1 MQELIPLNKLQ
12 LSASNVRK
20 THSPARDEQLS
31 HDIEA
36 RGLLQNLVV
45 IKAKKRGHFD
55 VICGGRR
62 LRAMT
67 LIVERGAWKA
77 DQEVACKLLVAD
89 EAQTAE
95 TSLAENFQR
104 EDMTPA
110 EEVQAFAH
118 FIGVDGDTAAVAKR
132 FGVERRFVEGRLR
145 LAALA
150 EAIFEQFAAGTMSI
164 ELAKAYAS
172 TDQHDVQIRVFER
185 MNGIYGGAN
194 PDAVRRL
201 IADGSMRGNDSLAL
215 LIGEEAY
222 TAAGGRIERDLFS
235 ETADD
240 RWLDREIIEGLANTM
255 LQAEAERLL
264 AETGLGAIW
273 PVAGSS
279 NWHARQELK
288 LKAVTLPP
296 APLSGEAEARVEAI
310 QARLGAICDEI
321 EALDDESGGAAA
333 LDAEYDRLQEEME
346 ALSTPSMELPEEWKA
361 EVGRFL
367 LVTPTGEM
375 VLEADYYSEKLLRM
389 ERDEDGNVSGGSF
402 ETTRTPRDNAKPSLP
417 EATGPGGKACS
428 ARLFDELALQRR
440 NVLAASLLNDP
451 ALALDYAIFAM
462 AEGLTQAGGSA
473 TGTTIRAPHPQ
484 DAILASNLPRGMA
497 EQVMAGAYDALD
509 KGWCEHKN
517 EIDRFMAF
525 HELDD
530 DVKGTW
536 IAYVMARS
544 LEARKGY
551 AAGYN
556 PIHAQLG
563 TLLNVEPAAMW
574 RPTAANYFDRVNK
587 GTILSLLQEIGGLDL
602 ANRYAGSKKA
612 EIAEACEKLFSGDV
626 IVEEEIKQRALAWVP
641 PAMRFELGA
650 DPDADPDTG
659 LSADLEDG
667 DHDDLPEEGVNEDL
681 ETDDLGA
688 ADIGDEAVEGA
699 GESDDQGRSGKYD
712 FSADRSKKDAES
724 YASA

>member
-1 MQELIPLNKLQ
+1 MQELIPLNKLL

-45 IKAKKRGHFD
+45 TKSKKRGHFD

-77 DQEVACKLLVAD
+77 DQEVACKLLVAN
-89 EAQTAE
+89 EAETTE

-104 EDMTPA
+104 DDMAPA
-110 EEVQAFAH
+110 EEVQAFQH

-150 EAIFEQFAAGTMSI
+150 EPIFEQFAAGKMSI

-172 TDQHDVQIRVFER
+172 TDQHDVQLRVFER
-185 MNGIYGGAN
+185 MHRMYGGDS
-194 PDAVRRL
+194 PDGVRRL
-201 IADGSMRGNDSLAL
+201 IADGAMRGTDSLPL
-215 LIGEEAY
+215 LIGEAAY
-222 TAAGGRIERDLFS
+222 TAAGGRIERDLFT
-235 ETADD
+235 EIAED
-240 RWLDREIIEGLANTM
+240 RWLDREIIENLANTK

-273 PVAGSS
+273 PVAGSDVW
-279 NWHARQELK
+279 NARQELK
-288 LKAVTLPP
+288 LKSVALPP
-296 APLSGEAEARVEAI
+296 APLSEETEARIVTI
-310 QARLGAICDEI
+310 QARLSAICDEI
-321 EALDDESGGAAA
+321 EALDEESSEAAE

-346 ALSTPSMELPEEWKA
+346 DLSTAKMELPEEWKA
-361 EVGRFL
+361 AVGKFL
-367 LVTPTGEM
+367 LVTTSGEM
-375 VLEADYYSEKLLRM
+375 VLSADYYSEKLLRM
-389 ERDEDGNVSGGSF
+389 ERDEEGNVAGGTF
-402 ETTRTPRDNAKPSLP
+402 ELPRGTSDTTKPSLP
-417 EATGPGGKACS
+417 EATGPGGKAYS

-440 NVLAASLLNDP
+440 NILAANLLNDP

-462 AEGLTQAGGSA
+462 AEGITRSGLSY

-484 DAILASNLPRGMA
+484 DAILASNLPSGMA
-497 EQVMAGAYDALD
+497 EEIMAGAFEALD
-509 KGWCEHKN
+509 KDWCEGAD
-517 EIDRFMAF
+517 EVDRFMSF
-525 HELDD
+525 RELDD
-530 DVKGTW
+530 DAKGAW
-536 IAYVMARS
+536 IAYTMARS
-544 LEARKGY
+544 LEAKKGY

-574 RPTAANYFDRVNK
+574 RPTAANYFDRISK
-587 GTILSLLQEIGGLDL
+587 GTILSLLQEIGGADL
-602 ANRYAGSKKA
+602 SNRYASSKKS
-612 EIAEACEKLFSGDV
+612 EIAESCEKMFAGDV

-641 PAMRFELGA
+641 PAMRFDLDADLGSEIEGQEGA
-650 DPDADPDTG
+650 DGDFSDLPDGTG
-659 LSADLEDG
+659 
-667 DHDDLPEEGVNEDL
+667 DDLD
-681 ETDDLGA
+681 TDDLGA
-688 ADIGDEAVEGA
+688 EGERGDDDLN
-699 GESDDQGRSGKYD
+699 SDLDDELSQKL
-712 FSADRSKKDAES
+712 AHEDAEGL
-724 YASA
+724 AAA

>member
-1 MQELIPLNKLQ
+1 MQELIPLNKLL

-20 THSPARDEQLS
+20 TQNAAKDEQLS

-45 IKAKKRGHFD
+45 TKSKKRGHYD

-67 LIVERGAWKA
+67 LIVARGAWRA
-77 DQEVACKLLVAD
+77 DQEVACKLLVAN
-89 EAQTAE
+89 EAETTE

-104 EDMTPA
+104 DEMTPA
-110 EEVQAFAH
+110 EEVQAFQH

-150 EAIFEQFAAGTMSI
+150 EPIFEQFAAGKMSI

-172 TDQHDVQIRVFER
+172 TDQHEVQTRVFER
-185 MNGIYGGAN
+185 MHRSYGGDS

-201 IADGSMRGNDSLAL
+201 IADGSTRGNDSLAL
-215 LIGEEAY
+215 LVGEDAY

-240 RWLDREIIEGLANTM
+240 RWLDREIIEGLVNTK

-273 PVAGSS
+273 PVAGSAVW
-279 NWHARQELK
+279 NVRQEMK
-288 LKAVTLPP
+288 LKSVALPP
-296 APLSGEAEARVEAI
+296 APLSEEAQARIEAI
-310 QARLGAICDEI
+310 QGRLGAICDEI
-321 EALDDESGGAAA
+321 EALDEESPEAAE

-346 ALSTPSMELPEEWKA
+346 DLSTSRMELPDEWKS
-361 EVGRFL
+361 EVGKFL
-367 LVTPTGEM
+367 LVTATGEM
-375 VLEADYYSEKLLRM
+375 VLDSDYYSEKLLRM
-389 ERDEDGNVSGGSF
+389 ERDEEGNVSGGTF
-402 ETTRTPRDNAKPSLP
+402 ELPRGSGENKPSLP
-417 EATGPGGKACS
+417 EATGPGGKAYS

-440 NVLAASLLNDP
+440 NILAANLLNDP

-462 AEGLTQAGGSA
+462 AEGIARTGLSN

-484 DAILASNLPRGMA
+484 DAILSSNLPTGMA
-497 EQVMAGAYDALD
+497 EEIMAGAFDALD
-509 KGWCEHKN
+509 KTWCDGAN
-517 EIDRFMAF
+517 EVDRFMAF
-525 HELDD
+525 RELDD
-530 DVKGTW
+530 DTKAAW
-536 IAYVMARS
+536 IAYTMARS
-544 LEARKGY
+544 LEAKKGY

-574 RPTAANYFDRVNK
+574 RPTAANYFDRVSK
-587 GTILSLLQEIGGLDL
+587 GTILSLLQEIGGVDL
-602 ANRYAGSKKA
+602 SNRYASSKKT
-612 EIAEACEKLFSGDV
+612 EIAVSCEKMFAGDV
-626 IVEEEIKQRALAWVP
+626 IVEDEIKQRALAWVP
-641 PAMRFELGA
+641 PAMRFELDADFSGDLDGQDDKGC
-650 DPDADPDTG
+650 DPDGLEDENYDDLDIDDVGDDRDERSGDLDPDINDNLTEQN
-659 LSADLEDG
+659 S
-667 DHDDLPEEGVNEDL
+667 PE
-681 ETDDLGA
+681 
-688 ADIGDEAVEGA
+688 
-699 GESDDQGRSGKYD
+699 
-712 FSADRSKKDAES
+712 DAES